1 MDDINTVYALL
12 VLIMFFV
19 LLSRLDNR
27 FGKIERE
34 LNEIKKRMDDYLKVQ
49 QRGVTEK
56 VKPEGEALKKENED
70 ISASPQIIEK
80 TSTLETKQQK
90 ETVPE
95 KQKPVVETVIREA
108 LEGTREKTVETE
120 LEDVC
125 VEAVPRQKKQVNYE
139 KFIGENLFGKIGIL
153 IFVIGVGFFV
163 KYAIDKNWINET
175 FRTVLGFLT
184 GAVLLAVAER
194 LQKKYRTFSSLLAGG
209 AFAVFYLTV
218 AIAFH
223 YYHIFSQTMA
233 FIILIGVTVF
243 MSVLSVVYNRREL
256 AIISL
261 VGGFLAP
268 FIVSSGEGSYL
279 VLFTYVSILNLGM
292 FGLSIYKKWG
302 ELPMI
307 SFVFTWLI
315 MGIFLLFSYTSSSTV
330 ISGHLFLFT
339 TLFYFI
345 FLLPVFSILR
355 GEDMRT
361 MSRGLVFVIITNN
374 FIYLLSGALFLRNMG
389 WSFKA
394 SGLLS
399 LFIALVNL
407 GLVLWLWKS
416 RKDYKF
422 LVYTTLGL
430 VLTFVS
436 ITVPIQLDGNCIT
449 LVWAS
454 EMVLLLWLYIKS
466 RIRVYEYAAKIL
478 VGLTFISYLMDIYN
492 VVMHEHH
499 AVSTIFLNSSFAT
512 SLFVGLA
519 MGAFAL
525 LMGYYRPFFSTARQ
539 LKYGFWNPFMLFVSV
554 AILYYTFMMEFHLH
568 FEGATRSGAMFL
580 FTAIAISSVCYAFR
594 KRFPI
599 TQYLTFYMLAI
610 GINTLVYIINIWGD
624 QWENMAFVPVVLRW
638 FTAAFVIANICYVW
652 QVGVDDFSAGLSLSL
667 SIAGFVQMGLGMR
680 LHQKVMRMI
689 SLSTFGIVLL
699 KLVFDDLWAM
709 PTIGKIIVFIILG
722 LILLILSFLYQKLKD
737 VLFKNDEDEVS

>member
-436 ITVPIQLDGNCIT
+436 ITVPIQLDGNYIT

-554 AILYYTFMMEFHLH
+554 AILYYTFMIRVFVMLLENDS
-568 FEGATRSGAMFL
+568 RS
-580 FTAIAISSVCYAFR
+580 
-594 KRFPI
+594 P
-599 TQYLTFYMLAI
+599 
-610 GINTLVYIINIWGD
+610 NI
-624 QWENMAFVPVVLRW
+624 
-638 FTAAFVIANICYVW
+638 
-652 QVGVDDFSAGLSLSL
+652 
-667 SIAGFVQMGLGMR
+667 
-680 LHQKVMRMI
+680 
-689 SLSTFGIVLL
+689 
-699 KLVFDDLWAM
+699 
-709 PTIGKIIVFIILG
+709 
-722 LILLILSFLYQKLKD
+722 
-737 VLFKNDEDEVS
+737 

>member
-56 VKPEGEALKKENED
+56 VKLEGEALKKENED

-95 KQKPVVETVIREA
+95 KQKPFVETVIREA

-125 VEAVPRQKKQVNYE
+125 VEAVPKQKKQVNYE

-184 GAVLLAVAER
+184 GAVLLVVAER

-539 LKYGFWNPFMLFVSV
+539 LESFHAFCLCSHTLLYIYDGVSP
-554 AILYYTFMMEFHLH
+554 
-568 FEGATRSGAMFL
+568 
-580 FTAIAISSVCYAFR
+580 AF
-594 KRFPI
+594 
-599 TQYLTFYMLAI
+599 
-610 GINTLVYIINIWGD
+610 
-624 QWENMAFVPVVLRW
+624 
-638 FTAAFVIANICYVW
+638 
-652 QVGVDDFSAGLSLSL
+652 
-667 SIAGFVQMGLGMR
+667 
-680 LHQKVMRMI
+680 
-689 SLSTFGIVLL
+689 
-699 KLVFDDLWAM
+699 
-709 PTIGKIIVFIILG
+709 
-722 LILLILSFLYQKLKD
+722 
-737 VLFKNDEDEVS
+737 

>member
-1 MDDINTVYALL
+1 MDDINTVYALF

-125 VEAVPRQKKQVNYE
+125 VEAVPKQKKQVNYE

-436 ITVPIQLDGNCIT
+436 ITVPIQLDGNYIT

-554 AILYYTFMMEFHLH
+554 AILYYTLCE
-568 FEGATRSGAMFL
+568 
-580 FTAIAISSVCYAFR
+580 SVVE
-594 KRFPI
+594 
-599 TQYLTFYMLAI
+599 L
-610 GINTLVYIINIWGD
+610 
-624 QWENMAFVPVVLRW
+624 
-638 FTAAFVIANICYVW
+638 
-652 QVGVDDFSAGLSLSL
+652 
-667 SIAGFVQMGLGMR
+667 
-680 LHQKVMRMI
+680 
-689 SLSTFGIVLL
+689 
-699 KLVFDDLWAM
+699 
-709 PTIGKIIVFIILG
+709 
-722 LILLILSFLYQKLKD
+722 
-737 VLFKNDEDEVS
+737 